1 MKKIFSLILLVTL
14 SIVLSS
20 CLDAIIGDEKFDEK
34 RTEDF
39 EYKLAYNSKTDEWD
53 IYAIGDIF
61 SEKEAVFIP
70 PMIDGLPIRE
80 LGYSR
85 GATEVDLYNFNG
97 ERLYLPNTIK
107 SIGFHYAKVAGVKFF
122 FCGNPMNLSHICA
135 RIKESNNHIYVPYD
149 EYQLFYE
156 VYGIKNNVCLEK
168 ANVSYYLNYPDGI
181 YKYNK
186 YYYIDYYENGELIQY
201 IPPIPEKE
209 GYIFAGWYKEAECI
223 NEWNFEKDTIKY
235 SKYRPVTYL
244 YAKWILN

>member
-39 EYKLAYNSKTDEWD
+39 SYQLAYNSKTDEWD

-85 GATEVDLYNFNG
+85 GVTDVGLRTYCCG
-97 ERLYLPNTIK
+97 RLYLPNTIK
-107 SIGFHYAKVAGVKFF
+107 SWGSNYAITTGVKLF
-122 FCGNPMNLSHICA
+122 FCGNPNNLNFFFDGLE
-135 RIKESNNHIYVPYD
+135 RSNNHIYVPYD

-156 VYGIKNNVCLEK
+156 VNGEIIEK
-168 ANVSYYLNYPDGI
+168 ANVSYYLNYPDGN

-186 YYYIDYYENGELIQY
+186 YYYIDFYEDGELIQY